1 MKKAFKIAPGR
12 YVIPNIGSVDAQKE
26 VSNNVLFE
34 IYKLPRR
41 VFPWIQLG
49 PDAEAFIKKQKL
61 NVKDFAKLVN
71 NARTKNEIE
80 LLARLSATKT
90 IDRIA
95 EVKLQALE
103 NIAEK

>member
-1 MKKAFKIAPGR
+1 MIKAFKIAPGR
-12 YVIPNIGSVDAQKE
+12 YVIPNVGSVDAQKE
-26 VSNNVLFE
+26 VSDNVLFE

-49 PDAEAFIKKQKL
+49 PDAEAFLKKQKL
-61 NVKDFAKLVN
+61 HVKDFAKLVN

-80 LLARLSATKT
+80 LLARISDTKT

-95 EVKLQALE
+95 ETKLKALE
-103 NIAEK
+103 NSLKN